1 MKFPRLKDFRSA
13 IGGSQDPERSYFVRI
28 KIILRLI
35 LALIFGTLAVIYSQL
50 IPPIAGADPLL
61 IRFLV
66 TLVSALVG
74 FLVFP
79 DIARRVTL
87 TTMSLFN
94 FVIHRLSS
102 EVLNQ
107 MVRISK
113 GARLMNFSPIL
124 PQPGAISYSR
134 PLILDTSAI
143 IDGRILDIAKVGFIN
158 GLIYI
163 PKYVLLELQQVSD
176 SSDDLK
182 RARGRRGFEVVEEL
196 KKIKGLKV
204 EIWDK
209 EQTGKSVDDK
219 LLNLAKNLHG
229 KIVTTDFNLNK
240 LASISNLGVL
250 NVNDLANAVK
260 TVSLPGEE
268 LKVKIAHIGKD
279 LDQGVGY
286 LPDGTMVVISGG
298 AEKIGQA
305 LSVEVTKSIQIPAGR
320 MIFAKEI

>member
-1 MKFPRLKDFRSA
+1 M
-13 IGGSQDPERSYFVRI
+13 RI